1 VCFFILVSF
10 FGYCECILCFVVLC
24 PVVTNRHGVDD
35 VDGDDNDLCSVAKH
49 RPIKRLEAAHVN
61 FSTQDIGSQVER

>member
-35 VDGDDNDLCSVAKH
+35 VDGDDNEFDYTVSVKLLANESH
-49 RPIKRLEAAHVN
+49 P
-61 FSTQDIGSQVER
+61 